1 MKCTAVALPLSILC
15 LLCIAAC
22 AGTPST
28 GEAPPDTQAEAEAR
42 EAAARMDELLRE
54 ADAGNIFLTNSPAK
68 TPTIGILKPS
78 GSYLGP
84 GEEWLLDMVKS
95 AMTNNFRKFAAGR
108 ITVMNLSDEAS
119 LYAEVERSLSGPEDE
134 LSLTARLSAR
144 SIMTGSLI
152 KDPLSSRYTCEF
164 AVTDTE
170 THAILASY
178 SRLHSDIEL
187 TSGMAVNKATES
199 LLKDLGVRL
208 NDAGITALY
217 VTSNEADTALA
228 KGFAAAHEGNN
239 LRAMNYLF
247 NAASFNRT
255 ASQAQGPLA
264 EVQTRNRVEV
274 QGAGAIV
281 MDFFERQELW
291 QNRLTEYHNFYTAH
305 PPFEVYYTPPE
316 PLNMRGSGDSRTYD
330 LNFKI
335 GLRWNQNQ
343 IDIMER
349 ILEEYILDGLYKNRA
364 DEIARWELRRLP
376 EDSELFRGPG
386 NFSFDLTVNVEN
398 EWGDVLSSGPVK
410 LSGSLYRYKGKIYA
424 DCTQEYDAFF
434 NNIEYKR
441 DTISPQL
448 YVRIA
453 EVNGMNIGSAG
464 ESGFVRVS
472 QIQGMPPVQLT
483 NLPGEFIAERERE
496 IERLREAREKAAA
509 KAEREQAAAERA
521 AEREAKKAE
530 REAELEQKRYER
542 ENNPLKNFRIG
553 FGMEGGPIFQA
564 DSGTFGLGIDIGI
577 KNFFMEVGL
586 LHYFSIN
593 DDAAERDAFQA
604 VNMGLGA
611 SYVGRLFLFDLGG
624 GLTVFAKPVEEY
636 GIYPYLKAKLDWRL
650 SSVYYL
656 RLGYRLDF
664 YAEDDYYAIFG
675 GGKKDAVIGR
685 IPAHSAIF
693 GMAVYF

>member
-1 MKCTAVALPLSILC
+1 MKCTVTALHLSILC
-15 LLCIAAC
+15 LLFTAGC
-22 AGTPST
+22 ALQPST
-28 GEAPPDTQAEAEAR
+28 READPDKQAQAEAR
-42 EAAARMDELLRE
+42 EAAARMDELLQE

-119 LYAEVERSLSGPEDE
+119 LYAEVERSLSGPGDE

-152 KDPLSSRYTCEF
+152 KDPLSNRYTCEF

-187 TSGMAVNKATES
+187 TGGMAVNKATES

-228 KGFAAAHEGNN
+228 KGFAAALKGNS
-239 LRAMNYLF
+239 LQAMNYLF
-247 NAASFNRT
+247 NAASFNST

-264 EVQTRNRVEV
+264 EVQTRNRIEV

-291 QNRLTEYHNFYTAH
+291 QNRLTEYHNFYTSH
-305 PPFEVYYTPPE
+305 PPFEVYYTPPV
-316 PLNMRGSGDSRTYD
+316 PLNMRGSGDLRTYD

-349 ILEEYILDGLYKNRA
+349 ILEEYILDGLYKNTA
-364 DEIARWELRRLP
+364 DEIARWELRHLP
-376 EDSELFRGPG
+376 EDSELFQGPE
-386 NFSFDLTVNVEN
+386 NFNFNLTVNVEN

-453 EVNGMNIGSAG
+453 EVNGMNIESAG
-464 ESGFVRVS
+464 ENGFVRVS
-472 QIQGMPPVQLT
+472 QIQGMPPEQLT
-483 NLPGEFIAERERE
+483 KLPGEFIAARERE
-496 IERLREAREKAAA
+496 MARLRKTQEKIAA
-509 KAEREQAAAERA
+509 KAERERAAAQRA
-521 AEREAKKAE
+521 AEREAE
-530 REAELEQKRYER
+530 REQKRYER

-553 FGMEGGPIFQA
+553 FGMEGGPIFRA
-564 DSGTFGLGIDIGI
+564 DSGTFGFGLDVGI
-577 KNFFMEVGL
+577 KNFFMEIGL

-593 DDAAERDAFQA
+593 YDAAERDVFQA

-611 SYVGRLFLFDLGG
+611 TYIGRLFLFDVGG
-624 GLTVFAKPVEEY
+624 GITFFEEPMKEY
-636 GIYPYLKAKLDWRL
+636 VIYPYLKAKLDWHL
-650 SSVYYL
+650 GSVFYL

-664 YAEDDYYAIFG
+664 YAEDDYYTFFG
-675 GGKKDAVIGR
+675 GEKKDAVIGR

-693 GMAVYF
+693 GLAIYL